1 MRILLCSLDEM
12 TELGVDETKQVVFP
26 QYMHTVRDVPR
37 QGSLVINLKFIM
49 DNVDPPRSVLMFG
62 GR

>member
-1 MRILLCSLDEM
+1 M
-12 TELGVDETKQVVFP
+12 TELGVDGTKQVVFP

-37 QGSLVINLKFIM
+37 QGSLVINLKYIM
-49 DNVDPPRSVLMFG
+49 DNVDPARSVLMFG